1 MGLLLMRNG
10 QWLFRRKWVRLSA
23 TLLFGV
29 GLIEGTTAT
38 LAGAAVLQASLV
50 SNTAS
55 PDSPVVNGGQC
66 YPGVPNPAACR
77 RVLVLV
83 NVSSPTRNWVYA
95 GGIID
100 SVTDPATKVT
110 TTGFH
115 NVFRFDA
122 VTHRLDTTWKPQ
134 FYRTTTA
141 YTDSAVTGLASSSD
155 GTTLFVAGTFNNV
168 AQTTGATAT
177 ARKGVAAV
185 STADGSVLPF
195 NAKVCVGGGPCS
207 VYDVKLVNGTLWLGG
222 LFTRVQGAAV
232 NALAFV
238 DPVTAVLRP
247 TQLPVAGIVTTTVGS
262 KVHKIAVNPQATQ
275 AAMIGNFSSVGGA
288 THKEVAVLDIAPDGT
303 ATANPWN
310 APSNLD
316 ASVTA
321 CNATDTWAR
330 GIDWDPTGMY
340 FDIAASGGGGFDAYP
355 ALCDSFTRFASNG
368 NPNTLAPLVV
378 NATGFDSEF
387 TVCDTGGLAYVG
399 GHFKNQNHAV
409 RINGVIKT
417 IPGRTNEVHYGMAA
431 ITVDPTDANFGFA
444 VQSWNNSALTG
455 RGAGWAS
462 CLSIAGGQ
470 SVGGG
475 VYIGGDAG
483 NVGGNATIQ
492 RLALFTAP

>member
-1 MGLLLMRNG
+1 MGLQQMRSA
-10 QWLFRRKWVRLSA
+10 QWLFRQRWVRLSA

-29 GLIEGTTAT
+29 ALIQGTTAT

-50 SNTAS
+50 SNTAAV
-55 PDSPVVNGGQC
+55 DTPVVKGGQC

-83 NVSSPTRNWVYA
+83 NVTSPTGSWVYA

-100 SVTDPATKVT
+100 SVMDPITKVT

-122 VTHRLDTTWKPQ
+122 VTHRVDTTWKPQ
-134 FYRTTTA
+134 FYKTTAA
-141 YTDSAVTGLASSSD
+141 YTDSAVTGLAASSD
-155 GTTLFVAGTFNNV
+155 GSSLFVAGTFTNV
-168 AQTTGATAT
+168 APTTGAAAT
-177 ARKGVAAV
+177 VRKGVAAV
-185 STADGSVLPF
+185 STVDGSVLPF

-222 LFTRVQGAAV
+222 LFNHVAGVAV
-232 NALAFV
+232 SALAFV
-238 DPVTAVLRP
+238 DPGTAALRA
-247 TQLPVAGIVTTTVGS
+247 TQLVVSGIVTTTVGT
-262 KVHKIAVNPQATQ
+262 KLQEIAINPQVTQ
-275 AAMIGNFSSVGGA
+275 AAVIGNFASVGGA
-288 THKEVAVLDIAPDGT
+288 THKEVVILDIAPDGT

-310 APSNLD
+310 APTNLD

-321 CNATDTWAR
+321 CNAKDTWAR

-340 FDIAASGGGGFDAYP
+340 FDIVASGGGGFDAYP
-355 ALCDSFTRFASNG
+355 ALCDSFTRFASDG

-387 TVCDTGGLAYVG
+387 TVCDAGGIAYVG

-409 RINGVIKT
+409 RINGVMKT
-417 IPGRTNEVHYGMAA
+417 LPGRINEAHSGMAA

-444 VQSWNNSALTG
+444 VQSWNNSTVTG

-462 CLSIAGGQ
+462 CLSIAGDQ
-470 SVGGG
+470 TVGGG
-475 VYIGGDAG
+475 VYIGGDSV
-483 NVGGNATIQ
+483 NVGGNAKIQ
-492 RLALFTAP
+492 RLAFFPTL